1 MWNKKYAPAL
11 AILLAAGLTAG
22 SLPVDVAAANAEQ
35 TENVGA
41 QEEKAKSMIEEGA
54 GATGDSSKD
63 KEESKSADGGDTK
76 TDKED
81 GKGSD
86 KDAGTDQGDNT
97 NAGTGTGKTEAKE
110 TGTGDA
116 GTGEAG
122 AGESDENG
130 SDNTTIVPPQEDGG
144 EAEVVDEEEK
154 ETWTVSFDKNA
165 DDVMSEGDEVAVTIT
180 LNQTVRYCQTFQYR
194 LYVDTANFEYVEDSF
209 DCNNFGRSIAI
220 TELTTD
226 ETDSSK
232 KYYAFSP
239 DELGGILDSQEGSS
253 FTMTFRALKNNL
265 NNISQYFSGQQ
276 HEGFQQGR
284 PYKVTLKAD
293 YKKAVGDEVQVT
305 TKIGQVSNSS
315 GRKQYSA
322 YSIKLAYDQEKL
334 LPMLD
339 SLDKS
344 CVVDNTES
352 GKLTISWSGELKKI
366 GEVFNLKFKALK
378 DGIAS
383 VQLLSARVDDQDKLE
398 DGTYVGIDPG
408 APDAEIPENGTNIK
422 IGYHV
427 NLPENYSGSAIT
439 NPGEDYTFTEPSDLD
454 KEHYT
459 YKVTVTSGG
468 TEIEIKDNGD
478 GTYSVSADLITGEL
492 VINSTAVPKQYDVK
506 VSGKGSGDVT
516 LSTGD
521 KATYLSK
528 YNFKVKEDTDYTYTV
543 TAKAEEKDVTLSKG
557 EKAEDGTVTYTI
569 EADKVTGNVEINVDK
584 QVKTTAITFDGT
596 GRDDVQDLSGED
608 ETTKYIKTVPN
619 NVDFVFSV
627 DEKEGYLYMVKI
639 GDEELTKGEDGSYT
653 ITKERLN
660 SIPLTI
666 TVEKAKQMDLEI
678 TVTPYMDLNGQKVFR
693 LTVAGAKDMP
703 EGKVLAYETEPM
715 YWSEKYK
722 AYTWLLCS
730 NESEDAIKE
739 EAKNKITQMAAD
751 KKTEVGY
758 DGDVNGTNI
767 TDVNDAQYVYG
778 IYNKKYTIDI
788 TKPDEMQQLLRAD
801 VNGDGFV
808 DVEDAAAVIKLVL
821 HPGTSDAGEK
831 GSQES

>member
-35 TENVGA
+35 TEVVGA
-41 QEEKAKSMIEEGA
+41 QEEKAKSTIEEGA
-54 GATGDSSKD
+54 GVTGDSSKD

-76 TDKED
+76 TAETDKED

-86 KDAGTDQGDNT
+86 KDKGTDQSDNSD
-97 NAGTGTGKTEAKE
+97 AGTGKTESKE

-122 AGESDENG
+122 AGGSDENG

-209 DCNNFGRSIAI
+209 DCDNFGRSIAI
-220 TELTTD
+220 TELKTD

-284 PYKVTLKAD
+284 PYKVTLNAD
-293 YKKAVGDEVQVT
+293 YKKAVGDEVQVK

-334 LPMLD
+334 SPMLD

-492 VINSTAVPKQYDVK
+492 VINSTAVPKQYGVK

-521 KATYLSK
+521 KATYLSE
-528 YNFKVKEDTDYTYTV
+528 YNFEVKEDTDYTYTV

-569 EADKVTGNVEINVDK
+569 AADKVTGNVEINVDK

-596 GRDDVQDLSGED
+596 GKEDVLGLDVED

-619 NVDFVFSV
+619 NADFVFSV
-627 DEKEGYLYMVKI
+627 DEKDGYLYTVKI
-639 GDEELTKGEDGSYT
+639 GEEVLEGEKGTYKIVKDLLTGTG
-653 ITKERLN
+653 
-660 SIPLTI
+660 I
-666 TVEKAKQMDLEI
+666 TVMVDKAQKVDLNI
-678 TVTPYMDLNGQKVFR
+678 TVAPYMKVNEKQIFR
-693 LTVAGAKDMP
+693 LTVKGIKDLP
-703 EGKVLAYETEPM
+703 EGQTLAYGTTPM
-715 YWSEKYK
+715 YWSEQYG

-730 NESEDAIKE
+730 EKPENEIKEDAK
-739 EAKNKITQMAAD
+739 AQITQMDVTDTRPVIA
-751 KKTEVGY
+751 Y
-758 DGDVNGTNI
+758 DGDVNGTSR
-767 TDVNDAQYVYG
+767 TDVNDAQFVYG
-778 IYNKKYTIDI
+778 IYNMDFTMDI
-788 TKPDEMQQLLRAD
+788 TNQEDMQKLLRAD
-801 VNGDGFV
+801 MNGDGV
-808 DVEDAAAVIKLVL
+808 IDIKDAAAVIDKVM
-821 HPGTSDAGEK
+821 HPEAADK
-831 GSQES
+831 K

>member
-41 QEEKAKSMIEEGA
+41 QEENAKSTIEEGA

-63 KEESKSADGGDTK
+63 KVESKSEDGGDTK
-76 TDKED
+76 AAETSKED

-86 KDAGTDQGDNT
+86 KDAGTNQGDNSD
-97 NAGTGTGKTEAKE
+97 AGTGTGKTESKE

-154 ETWTVSFDKNA
+154 ETWTVSFNKNV
-165 DDVMSEGDEVAVTIT
+165 DDVMSEGDEVTVTIT

-209 DCNNFGRSIAI
+209 DCENFGRSITI

-478 GTYSVSADLITGEL
+478 GIYSVSADLITGDL

-506 VSGKGSGDVT
+506 VSGKGSEDVT

-521 KATYLSK
+521 KATYLSE

-543 TAKAEEKDVTLSKG
+543 TARAEEKDVPLYKG
-557 EKAEDGTVTYTI
+557 GKAEDGTVTYTI
-569 EADKVTGNVEINVDK
+569 AADKVTGNVEINVDK

-596 GRDDVQDLSGED
+596 GKEDVQGLSGED

-619 NVDFVFSV
+619 NADFVFSV
-627 DEKEGYLYMVKI
+627 DEKDGYLYTVKI
-639 GDEELTKGEDGSYT
+639 GDEVLEGENGTYKIVKDRLTGTG
-653 ITKERLN
+653 
-660 SIPLTI
+660 I
-666 TVEKAKQMDLEI
+666 TVMIDKAQKVDLDI
-678 TVTPYMDLNGQKVFR
+678 TVKPYMKVNEKQIFR
-693 LTVAGAKDMP
+693 LTVKETKDLP
-703 EGKVLAYETEPM
+703 EGQTLAYGTTPM
-715 YWSEKYK
+715 YWSEQYG

-730 NESEDAIKE
+730 EKSENEIEEDAK
-739 EAKNKITQMAAD
+739 AQITQV
-751 KKTEVGY
+751 EVPDIKPVITY
-758 DGDVNGTNI
+758 DGDINGTSLI
-767 TDVNDAQYVYG
+767 DVNDAQFVYG
-778 IYNKKYTIDI
+778 IYNMDFTMDI
-788 TKPDEMQQLLRAD
+788 TKQDDMQKLLRAD
-801 VNGDGFV
+801 MNGDGV
-808 DVEDAAAVIKLVL
+808 IDIKDAAAVIDKVM
-821 HPGTSDAGEK
+821 HPEAADK
-831 GSQES
+831 K

>member
-41 QEEKAKSMIEEGA
+41 QEENAKSTIEEGA

-63 KEESKSADGGDTK
+63 KEESKSEDGGDTK
-76 TDKED
+76 AAETSKED

-86 KDAGTDQGDNT
+86 KDAGTNQGDNSD
-97 NAGTGTGKTEAKE
+97 AGTGTGKTESKE

-130 SDNTTIVPPQEDGG
+130 SDNTTIVPPQEGGG
-144 EAEVVDEEEK
+144 EAEGVDEEEK
-154 ETWTVSFDKNA
+154 ETWTVSFDKNV
-165 DDVMSEGDEVAVTIT
+165 DDVMSEGDEVTVTIT

-194 LYVDTANFEYVEDSF
+194 LYVDTANFGYVEDSF
-209 DCNNFGRSIAI
+209 DCENFGRSIVI

-253 FTMTFRALKNNL
+253 FTMKFRALKNNL

-276 HEGFQQGR
+276 QEGFQQGR

-383 VQLLSARVDDQDKLE
+383 VRLLSARVDDQNKLE

-459 YKVTVTSGG
+459 YTVTATSGG
-468 TEIEIKDNGD
+468 SDVEVTNQGN
-478 GTYSVSADLITGEL
+478 GTYVVAGNLISGDL
-492 VINSTAVPKQYDVK
+492 VITSTATPVQYE
-506 VSGKGSGDVT
+506 VT
-516 LSTGD
+516 LSGTGRD
-521 KATYLSK
+521 DVILTENGKATYRSEYSFHVTEDAD
-528 YNFKVKEDTDYTYTV
+528 YNYTV
-543 TAKAEEKDVTLSKG
+543 TAKVENQAVTLSE
-557 EKAEDGTVTYTI
+557 EKEENGVAYKIAADQVTGKIEITV
-569 EADKVTGNVEINVDK
+569 DKV
-584 QVKTTAITFDGT
+584 VKTTDITFDGT
-596 GRDDVQDLSGED
+596 GKEDVHGLSGED

-619 NVDFVFSV
+619 NADFVFSV
-627 DEKEGYLYMVKI
+627 DEKDGYLYTVKI
-639 GDEELTKGEDGSYT
+639 GNEELTKGEDGNYK
-653 ITKERLN
+653 ITKDRLTGTP
-660 SIPLTI
+660 ITV
-666 TVEKAKQMDLEI
+666 TVEKAEQVNLDIVVDSYMEI
-678 TVTPYMDLNGQKVFR
+678 NGQKIFR
-693 LTVAGAKDMP
+693 LTVKSSNDLP
-703 EGKVLAYETEPM
+703 EGKVLAYKTTPM
-715 YWSEKYK
+715 YWSEKYG

-730 NESEDAIKE
+730 EKSENEIEEDAKDQ
-739 EAKNKITQMAAD
+739 ITQV
-751 KKTEVGY
+751 EVPDIKPVITY
-758 DGDVNGTNI
+758 DGDINGTTL
-767 TDVNDAQYVYG
+767 TDVNDAQFVYG
-778 IYNKKYTIDI
+778 IYNKNFEMNI
-788 TKPDEMQQLLRAD
+788 TKPDDMQKLLRAD
-801 VNGDGFV
+801 MNGDGV
-808 DVEDAAAVIKLVL
+808 IDTRDATAVINKVM
-821 HPGTSDAGEK
+821 HPETADK
-831 GSQES
+831 K

>member
-41 QEEKAKSMIEEGA
+41 QEENAKSTIEEGA

-63 KEESKSADGGDTK
+63 KEESKSEDGGDTK
-76 TDKED
+76 AAETSKED

-86 KDAGTDQGDNT
+86 KDAGTNQGDNSD
-97 NAGTGTGKTEAKE
+97 AGTGTGKTESKE

-154 ETWTVSFDKNA
+154 ETWTVSFNKNV
-165 DDVMSEGDEVAVTIT
+165 DDVMSEGDEVTVTIT

-209 DCNNFGRSIAI
+209 DCENFGRSITI

-478 GTYSVSADLITGEL
+478 GIYSVSADLITGDL

-506 VSGKGSGDVT
+506 VSGKGSEDVT

-521 KATYLSK
+521 KATYLSE

-543 TAKAEEKDVTLSKG
+543 TARAEEKDVPLYKG
-557 EKAEDGTVTYTI
+557 GKAEDGTVTYTI
-569 EADKVTGNVEINVDK
+569 AADKVTGNVEINVDK

-596 GRDDVQDLSGED
+596 GKEDVQGLSGED

-619 NVDFVFSV
+619 NADFVFSV
-627 DEKEGYLYMVKI
+627 DEKDGYLYTVKI
-639 GDEELTKGEDGSYT
+639 GDEVLEGENGTYKIVKDRLTGTG
-653 ITKERLN
+653 
-660 SIPLTI
+660 I
-666 TVEKAKQMDLEI
+666 TVMIDKAQKVDLDI
-678 TVTPYMDLNGQKVFR
+678 TVKPYMKVNEKQIFR
-693 LTVAGAKDMP
+693 LTVKETKDLP
-703 EGKVLAYETEPM
+703 EGQTLAYGTTPM
-715 YWSEKYK
+715 YWSEQYG

-730 NESEDAIKE
+730 EKSENEIEEDAK
-739 EAKNKITQMAAD
+739 AQITQV
-751 KKTEVGY
+751 EVPDIKPVITY
-758 DGDVNGTNI
+758 DGDINGTSLI
-767 TDVNDAQYVYG
+767 DVNDAQFVYG
-778 IYNKKYTIDI
+778 IYNMDFTMDI
-788 TKPDEMQQLLRAD
+788 TKQDDMQKLLRAD
-801 VNGDGFV
+801 MNGDGV
-808 DVEDAAAVIKLVL
+808 IDIKDAAAVIDKVM
-821 HPGTSDAGEK
+821 HPEAADK
-831 GSQES
+831 K

>member
-1 MWNKKYAPAL
+1 M
-11 AILLAAGLTAG
+11 
-22 SLPVDVAAANAEQ
+22 
-35 TENVGA
+35 
-41 QEEKAKSMIEEGA
+41 
-54 GATGDSSKD
+54 
-63 KEESKSADGGDTK
+63 
-76 TDKED
+76 
-81 GKGSD
+81 
-86 KDAGTDQGDNT
+86 
-97 NAGTGTGKTEAKE
+97 
-110 TGTGDA
+110 
-116 GTGEAG
+116 
-122 AGESDENG
+122 
-130 SDNTTIVPPQEDGG
+130 
-144 EAEVVDEEEK
+144 
-154 ETWTVSFDKNA
+154 
-165 DDVMSEGDEVAVTIT
+165 
-180 LNQTVRYCQTFQYR
+180 
-194 LYVDTANFEYVEDSF
+194 
-209 DCNNFGRSIAI
+209 
-220 TELTTD
+220 TTD

-253 FTMTFRALKNNL
+253 FTITFRALKNNL

-439 NPGEDYTFTEPSDLD
+439 NPGENYIFTEPAGLD

-478 GTYSVSADLITGEL
+478 GTYSVPSDLITGEL
-492 VINSTAVPKQYDVK
+492 VINSTAVPKQYEVK

-521 KATYLSK
+521 KATYLSE

-569 EADKVTGNVEINVDK
+569 AADKVTGNVEINVDK

-596 GRDDVQDLSGED
+596 GKEDVQGLSGED

-619 NVDFVFSV
+619 YADFVFSV
-627 DEKEGYLYMVKI
+627 DEKDGYLYTVKI
-639 GDEELTKGEDGSYT
+639 GDEVLEGENGTYKIVKDRLTGTG
-653 ITKERLN
+653 
-660 SIPLTI
+660 I
-666 TVEKAKQMDLEI
+666 TVMIDKAQKVDLDI
-678 TVTPYMDLNGQKVFR
+678 TVKPYMKVNEKQIFR
-693 LTVAGAKDMP
+693 LTVKETKDLP
-703 EGKVLAYETEPM
+703 EGQTLAYGTTPM
-715 YWSEKYK
+715 YWSEQYG

-730 NESEDAIKE
+730 EKSENKIEEDAKAQIRQVEVPDIKPV
-739 EAKNKITQMAAD
+739 IT
-751 KKTEVGY
+751 Y
-758 DGDVNGTNI
+758 DGDINGTSLI
-767 TDVNDAQYVYG
+767 DVNDAQFVYG
-778 IYNKKYTIDI
+778 IYNMDFTMDI
-788 TKPDEMQQLLRAD
+788 TKQDDMQKLLRAD
-801 VNGDGFV
+801 MNGDGV
-808 DVEDAAAVIKLVL
+808 IDTRDATAVINKVM
-821 HPGTSDAGEK
+821 HPETADK
-831 GSQES
+831 K